1 MDKPTLGKP
10 HTPRRRTGCLEC
22 RKRHVRCDEVQPT
35 CGNCLRSRVQR
46 VCKYTPTIPL
56 RDRRAVDKA
65 CRPWEQLVFMTVTK
79 TTRHPE
85 AAFLHG
91 AVGFI
96 MQGALDPFH
105 CLSIEMPFQSKELFH
120 YCESHKY

>member
-1 MDKPTLGKP
+1 MVSLFTHGLSPLMTCPVPVPNKEEANS
-10 HTPRRRTGCLEC
+10 TGMNSE
-22 RKRHVRCDEVQPT
+22 
-35 CGNCLRSRVQR
+35 NCSRSRVLR

-79 TTRHPE
+79 AARHPE
-85 AAFLHG
+85 AAFLQGAMGIIMHG
-91 AVGFI
+91 AS
-96 MQGALDPFH
+96 DPFH

-120 YCESHKY
+120 YCEWHKY